1 MRKTEYNPQAINF
14 TSAFEPQTIDSQ
26 GMLGLHD
33 LVRYTKLLG
42 VSELEFSDDIS
53 MRKFKSKLEKHIL
66 EGEGVPVALRFE
78 PTEAKRRRASV

>member
-1 MRKTEYNPQAINF
+1 MRKTKYDLQTINSI
-14 TSAFEPQTIDSQ
+14 SAFEPQTIDSQ
-26 GMLGLHD
+26 GMSSLHD
-33 LVRYTKLLG
+33 LVRYAKLLG

-78 PTEAKRRRASV
+78 PTGAKRRRASV